1 VILEVEGLTS
11 PVDRCG
17 RPTACCE
24 YITINDVPNGTIRDS
39 PSLDVLLHFGHFD
52 QRDTQMAAGIP
63 LRKRK
68 PQRSIDCRV
77 GLHHLHLI

>member
-1 VILEVEGLTS
+1 MLEAEGLTS

-24 YITINDVPNGTIRDS
+24 YITFNDVPNGTIRDS

-52 QRDTQMAAGIP
+52 QRYTQTGAGIP

-68 PQRSIDCRV
+68 PQRSIDYRV
-77 GLHHLHLI
+77 GRPQLHLI